1 MMYNFIIN
9 TTVTGPLKL
18 NVDSNMT
25 THDFMGCLLE
35 TIEDKTILYKNEV
48 LDTDITEDKL
58 EFVLFNHKAPEVQP
72 ILYTLNQLLKSKRTR
87 TIGSNM

>member
-1 MMYNFIIN
+1 MND
-9 TTVTGPLKL
+9 VKVPK
-18 NVDSNMT
+18 
-25 THDFMGCLLE
+25 
-35 TIEDKTILYKNEV
+35 V

-87 TIGSNM
+87 TIGSNMSQLLKQFEKLVIVDYRVILLKT